1 MSEFIPQKNIVEIPV
16 VEDRLRVLLE
26 VMERADDLVADPME
40 DAAGADYQ
48 QPILALLQ
56 AQRDRIDA
64 QIALRDALIEENI
77 QQINTRIPRNNDRI
91 ARNNAR
97 MENSNEQ
104 IAALHADQQHNIPDT
119 FSCPFLYS
127 VLQISLLK

>member
-77 QQINTRIPRNNDRI
+77 
-91 ARNNAR
+91 
-97 MENSNEQ
+97 
-104 IAALHADQQHNIPDT
+104 
-119 FSCPFLYS
+119 
-127 VLQISLLK
+127 